1 MSAVANTPPPAP
13 PLLRVDRVRLPQPGA
28 RHDLLAQAS
37 LDVRRGELVVIRVS
51 TLDDATY
58 LADTFLG
65 LAKPAAGSVRIN
77 GVDWSSLAA
86 RRAASLRA
94 CIGRVFAQPVWV
106 NYLSIAENVTL
117 APVHH
122 AAAPEHELMSRA
134 ARTATALGLPGL
146 SLGRPGD
153 LSLAEL
159 QRLALV
165 RALLPEPSLLVLEE
179 PLGVPP
185 QIEPWRLAN
194 TLHDARSRGA
204 GVVVLTASV
213 ALWRDPLLH
222 PTRRLRVLSGVMEEA

>member
-1 MSAVANTPPPAP
+1 MTAAATHAIAAP
-13 PLLRVDRVRLPQPGA
+13 PLLRLDGVRLVQPSS
-28 RHDLLAQAS
+28 RQDLLTQAS
-37 LDVRRGELVVIRVS
+37 LDVRAGELVMIRLS
-51 TLDDATY
+51 TLDDATHF
-58 LADTFLG
+58 ADACVG
-65 LAKPAAGSVRIN
+65 LAKPARGVVQLN
-77 GVDWSSLAA
+77 GVDWATLVA

-106 NYLSIAENVTL
+106 NYLSIAENVML

-153 LSLAEL
+153 LSLGEL

-185 QIEPWRLAN
+185 QIEPRQLVN
-194 TLHDARSRGA
+194 SLHDARSRGA
-204 GVVVLTASV
+204 GIIVLTTSF

-222 PTRRLRVLSGVMEEA
+222 PTRRLRVLSGMMEEA